1 MVNVGDF
8 ADDSA
13 SDVSSGENV
22 DDDSQPGDLQSYY
35 EDDRNV
41 PPQEK
46 QQYLMTLCFS
56 SIEGFT
62 TDVLPYSHRLF
73 DKQKKK
79 FKATVNL
86 LKKEIK
92 RRKPDFKGLS
102 NKKADDLIAIL
113 KGNDMKLG
121 EKDKRFIVNM
131 ENQLKTSLQKVIDES
146 ASDSPSGNVNIGIGD
161 KYRLMEA
168 MLCDEAKAKL
178 ASSQEWPP
186 SINGPG
192 LCSALGCENP
202 PSQSP
207 LQLSLA
213 VGGEA
218 TACFSLMQK
227 LWRMHNVLTSWV
239 ALSTETFTG
248 RALRRTPH
256 L

>member
-62 TDVLPYSHRLF
+62 TDVLPHSHRLF
-73 DKQKKK
+73 EKQKKK

-92 RRKPDFKGLS
+92 RRNPDFKGLS

-113 KGNDMKLG
+113 KGNNDMKLG
-121 EKDKRFIVNM
+121 EKDKRFIANM

-161 KYRLMEA
+161 KHRLIEA

-178 ASSQEWPP
+178 ASSQECL
-186 SINGPG
+186 SR
-192 LCSALGCENP
+192 E
-202 PSQSP
+202 
-207 LQLSLA
+207 QLDARNS
-213 VGGEA
+213 VV
-218 TACFSLMQK
+218 
-227 LWRMHNVLTSWV
+227 NVLGYFETV
-239 ALSTETFTG
+239 AETFNSTSFTPRLAAVPTLHPDLADAR
-248 RALRRTPH
+248 RARCSCPWQLGERQQPAFH
-256 L
+256 